1 MTPSLDH
8 EVSDTSER
16 PVHDLVGVGF
26 GPSNLGLAIALR
38 ERRAAGGKAPTGLF
52 LERQERFSWHQ
63 GMLLDDATMQISFLK
78 DLVTPRNPASDFSF
92 LSFLHRMGRLHD
104 FINHKTLFPLRAEF
118 HDYLVW
124 CAQRVSDQVRYGQHV
139 VALRPVTRHGK
150 VVYLD
155 VVARDTAGR
164 ETVERARNVVL
175 APGLRPSMPEGVHPS
190 DRVWH
195 SDTCYTASLTCPQPR
210 CTVSRWWAQDRALPK
225 SSATSTSGSPT
236 SPSTRC
242 SPATAT
248 ARPTTPRSPTASSTP
263 RQSMPTTAPPRVQRR
278 THHYH
283 RNTNY
288 SAVDPDL
295 IANCTGA
302 STPKVRGKQRLQI
315 HNMTRVVALTETDDR
330 VDLTWKTRPAEN
342 RPCSRRPVVYA
353 TGYQPVESGRCSA
366 TSATTACSTPPVG
379 LLCSATTGSSP
390 TTPSP
395 AACTCRAAPSTRT
408 GSPRCCCPT
417 SPPAPPRSST
427 PSKRAAP
434 RPNHCKPPQRR
445 QP

>member
-195 SDTCYTASLTCPQPR
+195 SEHLLHRLADLPAAPVHGFAVVGAGQSAAEVVGHLHQRFADLP
-210 CTVSRWWAQDRALPK
+210 VHAVFSRY
-225 SSATSTSGSPT
+225 GY
-236 SPSTRC
+236 SPSDD
-242 SPATAT
+242 
-248 ARPTTPRSPTASSTP
+248 TPFANRIFDPEAVDAYYD
-263 RQSMPTTAPPRVQRR
+263 APQEFKDELM
-278 THHYH
+278 HYH

-295 IANCTGA
+295 IAELYRRFYA
-302 STPKVRGKQRLQI
+302 ERVRGKPRLQI

-330 VDLTWKTRPAEN
+330 VDITLEDQVSGKQTVLTVDH
-342 RPCSRRPVVYA
+342 VVYA
-353 TGYQPVESGRCSA
+353 TGYQPVDIRPLLGDLGHHCVFDAAGRPSLQRDYRIVTDDTVTCGLYLQGGTEHTHGISSVLLSNVATRAAEIIDSIEARRA
-366 TSATTACSTPPVG
+366 TS
-379 LLCSATTGSSP
+379 
-390 TTPSP
+390 
-395 AACTCRAAPSTRT
+395 
-408 GSPRCCCPT
+408 
-417 SPPAPPRSST
+417 
-427 PSKRAAP
+427 
-434 RPNHCKPPQRR
+434 
-445 QP
+445 

>member
-195 SDTCYTASLTCPQPR
+195 SEHLLHRLADLPAAPVHGFAVVGAGQSAAEVVGHLHQRFADLP
-210 CTVSRWWAQDRALPK
+210 VHAVFSRY
-225 SSATSTSGSPT
+225 GY
-236 SPSTRC
+236 SPSDD
-242 SPATAT
+242 
-248 ARPTTPRSPTASSTP
+248 TPFANRIFDPEAVDAYYD
-263 RQSMPTTAPPRVQRR
+263 APQEFKDELM
-278 THHYH
+278 HYH

-295 IANCTGA
+295 IAELYRRFYA
-302 STPKVRGKQRLQI
+302 ERVRGKPRLQI
-315 HNMTRVVALTETDDR
+315 H
-330 VDLTWKTRPAEN
+330 KTRSAEN
-342 RPCSRRPVVYA
+342 RPCSPSTTWSTRPA
-353 TGYQPVESGRCSA
+353 TSRWTSGRCSA